1 MNNIE
6 RGNYEMDDRM
16 FRNAMGKFATGVTII
31 TTELD
36 GEVHGMTANAFMS
49 VSLNPRLVVISIGE
63 KAKMLNKINQSG
75 KFAVNILGEDQKK
88 VSMQFAGQIKEE
100 QDEIEF
106 ETLGELSVIKNSLAN
121 ISCKVSCQQVA
132 GDHTLFIGEVTDIVL
147 REGTPLTFFEG
158 KYGQLTN

>member
-1 MNNIE
+1 MNTLE

-63 KAKMLNKINQSG
+63 KAKMLNKINESG

-100 QDEIEF
+100 QGEIEF
-106 ETLGELSVIKNSLAN
+106 ETLGELPVIKNSLAN
-121 ISCKVSCQQVA
+121 ISCKVSSQQVA

-147 REGTPLTFFEG
+147 REGTPLIFFEG